1 MPNPE
6 RAAAVR
12 PLLLASIINLIGD
25 GVFSMRRHDKQVVTG
40 LITFLLISFA
50 IGLHAWLWPAALLW
64 SFLFG
69 LADLNRR

>member
-12 PLLLASIINLIGD
+12 PLLIASIINLIGD
-25 GVFSMRRHDKQVVTG
+25 GVSSMRRHDMQVVTG

-50 IGLHAWLWPAALLW
+50 IGLHAWL
-64 SFLFG
+64 
-69 LADLNRR
+69 

>member
-50 IGLHAWLWPAALLW
+50 IGLHAWL
-64 SFLFG
+64 
-69 LADLNRR
+69 